1 MGHPH
6 PSTPAQRLQAVSYL
20 LAHRGEY
27 GVVTRLSQTLGVSRQ
42 TLYTWRQTAQQALTQ
57 VCTPSH
63 APVLVSP
70 SLERQILTLLVEG
83 HASYRGLQTC
93 LHTLTGQRVSLET
106 ITAVVATAQSRALD
120 WTETH
125 VPPSVRALALD
136 EIYGNNRHGAY
147 LHAVDLHS
155 GAVWAAVG
163 PVAVAADSWT
173 LLLWDLQ
180 ARGLRWRLVA
190 TDGGA
195 ALQEACATV
204 TPTLPRQRD
213 LWHVLHR
220 GSQAQA
226 RLDRRVAALDAQT
239 ATVERQAARVAAGQ
253 KPRGRHPRTDVAA
266 HVRELAA
273 ARQVAADLR
282 YLLGEL
288 RRLLEV
294 VVLDHRG
301 VLDQAQRQAELEA
314 LLALLDDVVQT
325 APAPQRADLGQW
337 QTHLQQALPDL
348 LTFVAP
354 VEQVQ
359 QALRGVLPPER
370 QALLGWAWQRRRVLG
385 WNRAQIVASV
395 PADWRDAA
403 RVLLAAWDEA
413 VRGSSAVEGWHS
425 VLRPHLA
432 VHRTLSPGM
441 LALLAVW
448 HNHRVAPRGRHKGQ
462 SPLQRSGMDE
472 EPSDWLVAL
481 GYPPAEGVASG
492 VLPLAQPA
500 RLVAAA

>member
-1 MGHPH
+1 MGHPQ
-6 PSTPAQRLQAVSYL
+6 PSTPAERVQAVSYL
-20 LAHRGEY
+20 LAHMGEY
-27 GVVTRLSQTLGVSRQ
+27 GVVTRLSQSLGVSRQ
-42 TLYTWRQTAQQALTQ
+42 TLYTWRQLGQQALTQ
-57 VCTPSH
+57 ACTP
-63 APVLVSP
+63 APAPLGVTP
-70 SLERQILTLLVEG
+70 TLERQILTLLVEG

-93 LHTLTGQRVSLET
+93 LHTLTGHWVSLDT
-106 ITAVVATAQSRALD
+106 LTAVVATAQTRALR
-120 WTETH
+120 WMETQ
-125 VPPSVRALALD
+125 VPATVRALALD
-136 EIYGNNRHGAY
+136 EIYGTNRHGAY

-163 PVAVAADSWT
+163 PVAVDADSWT
-173 LLLWDLQ
+173 LVLWDLH

-195 ALQEACATV
+195 AMQDAIATV
-204 TPTLPRQRD
+204 TPRLPRQRD

-220 GSQAQA
+220 ASQAQG
-226 RLDRRVAALDAQT
+226 RLDRRAVALDAQT
-239 ATVERQAARVAAGQ
+239 ATVERQAARVAAGH
-253 KPRGRHPRTDVAA
+253 KPRGQRPKTDVAA
-266 HVRELAA
+266 HLQELAT

-301 VLDQAQRQAELEA
+301 VLDQAQRQTDLEA
-314 LLALLDDVVQT
+314 LLGLLGDVVQT
-325 APAPQRADLGQW
+325 APSPQRAELVQW
-337 QTHLQQALPDL
+337 QTHLQHALPDL

-359 QALRGVLPPER
+359 QALRTVLPPER
-370 QALLGWAWQRRRVLG
+370 QALLGWAWQRRRVLR
-385 WNRAQIVASV
+385 WSRAQIVASV

-441 LALLAVW
+441 LAVLAVW
-448 HNHRVAPRGRHKGQ
+448 HNHRVAPRGLHNGQ

-472 EPSDWLVAL
+472 APRDWLVAL
-481 GYPPAEGVASG
+481 GYPPAADAASS
-492 VLPLAQPA
+492 VLPLARSE
-500 RLVAAA
+500 RLAAAA